1 MKFRSWHGP
10 LHPELAEEMKRKKKK
25 EKELHPCIV
34 TLTWQ
39 AGNQDFPLDSKCSLQ
54 EILGC

>member
-10 LHPELAEEMKRKKKK
+10 LHPELAEEMKKKKK

-39 AGNQDFPLDSKCSLQ
+39 AGNQEQFNIAVENHHL
-54 EILGC
+54 